1 MSGRQN
7 SDHLETLFSFE
18 LLVESIR
25 IDKDSQLSDELA
37 LGVRLLDFPTLLIY
51 QPQQGSGGI
60 KQQDQHGK
68 DQQGEQYAFNRGKSC
83 FFKMNLNSLHAH
95 LSNTPLYA
103 MVLDVKEE
111 MPKLV
116 GTSLV
121 SLANAVDR
129 IRQDVT
135 ERGVSAP
142 SSHGQR
148 GVVDVCNLTGQK
160 TGSISLSYKLLSL
173 GASLLPHMTERRGL
187 ESTSVHRGQRVQ
199 QNVTESRPLDCGN
212 VYSPAPDKPGVSG
225 NIPNNKSSNENTL
238 MNEDQ
243 QDNGVCVA
251 AQADHKPRSQIMP
264 QAHRET
270 ENNVEE
276 DSAIFCPPHLFYNNC
291 AEEKSKTEGGECKL
305 LNLVSEAFTFE
316 DTEEETGE
324 NTTEGTGSPVM
335 EQGVRRDGNTPR
347 NQETSG
353 GTQNVLGES
362 LRQLPLLN
370 ALLVE
375 LAQLNGQNPHQPLS
389 VHPNLSWIYRPAST
403 EPSAGNLNTQR
414 EAQTKSL
421 KKTRQG
427 TSPHLKHLH
436 PPRYCSTPVV
446 RPASVKVN
454 DKQEEALIERKRS
467 SKAPRKKLVY
477 GTTKTFNLR
486 LKLISPLKVKRH
498 ECMDFIQDETQSRM
512 GKGKAMSS
520 DEIAKSSKR
529 KSVLNQR
536 SSLNE
541 NVETMMQSVTVGSA
555 LQETIHKQRTLH
567 GKIQG
572 EQDRDSQGISDRSSL
587 SERDLK
593 CIRIPSVAGDTV
605 SQNKAKKEHH
615 SESNQGKSHSESDRH
630 RENTE
635 SSGSS
640 GRSSPK
646 SSFPDSSGE
655 ENEEADYADDFNS
668 LEPSDAYSCSPD
680 PASSPEP
687 SSAKTPRPPV
697 CPESRSSEGLQKRAA
712 LPVPIKAPSS
722 PQRALRGTHIIRP
735 RTHASALSVSS
746 DDSDRDAGSASLQT
760 VRSRKQMAES
770 SRVER
775 SAEGVM
781 SSRGQRSGSTKSS
794 GSVRGFSAESISRF
808 EPQDVEELE
817 DELGSLDFK
826 KEYQHISELVA
837 NKLPG
842 YTM

>member
-7 SDHLETLFSFE
+7 SDHLDTLFSFE

-60 KQQDQHGK
+60 TQQDQHGK

-121 SLANAVDR
+121 SLAKVVDR

-148 GVVDVCNLTGQK
+148 GVVDVCDLTGQK

-173 GASLLPHMTERRGL
+173 GASLLPHVTERRGL
-187 ESTSVHRGQRVQ
+187 ESTSVHRGQRVRQ
-199 QNVTESRPLDCGN
+199 HLTESRPLDCGS
-212 VYSPAPDKPGVSG
+212 VCSPAPDEPGVSR

-238 MNEDQ
+238 VNEDQ

-251 AQADHKPRSQIMP
+251 AQTDRKPRSQMP
-264 QAHRET
+264 QTLRER

-291 AEEKSKTEGGECKL
+291 AEEKSKTKGGECKL

-324 NTTEGTGSPVM
+324 NTTEGTGSPALDQSARHDV
-335 EQGVRRDGNTPR
+335 NTSR

-403 EPSAGNLNTQR
+403 EPSAGNLNTPR

-486 LKLISPLKVKRH
+486 LKQISPLKVKRH
-498 ECMDFIQDETQSRM
+498 ECMDLIQDETRSRM
-512 GKGKAMSS
+512 AKGKVMSS

-555 LQETIHKQRTLH
+555 LQETIRKQRTPH
-567 GKIQG
+567 GKIHG
-572 EQDRDSQGISDRSSL
+572 ERDRDSPRISDRASL

-593 CIRIPSVAGDTV
+593 CIRIPGVAGDTV
-605 SQNKAKKEHH
+605 SQNKDEKEHH
-615 SESNQGKSHSESDRH
+615 SESCQGKSHCEPDRH
-630 RENTE
+630 RENME

-655 ENEEADYADDFNS
+655 EKEEADYADDFNS

-680 PASSPEP
+680 PVSSPEP
-687 SSAKTPRPPV
+687 FRAKTPRSPV
-697 CPESRSSEGLQKRAA
+697 WPESRNSEGLQKRAA

-746 DDSDRDAGSASLQT
+746 DDSDRDAGSASSQT

-775 SAEGVM
+775 STESVM

-794 GSVRGFSAESISRF
+794 GSVRGFSAESISCF
-808 EPQDVEELE
+808 EPQEVEELE